1 MSGYLVL
8 VEAGARL
15 GRIRWLRVDG
25 ECDAVADLD
34 HATVWTDRAEA
45 ERVAARHPGD
55 RVVPVADVASGAVR

>member
-8 VEAGARL
+8 VEPGVRL
-15 GRIRWLRVDG
+15 VGIQWARVDG
-25 ECDAVADLD
+25 GCDAVADLD
-34 HATVWTDRAEA
+34 HATVWADRAEA